1 MREKER
7 VGLRD
12 SERETLTT
20 VESNVEK
27 EGETKTAESTILHN
41 YYELNSTLSD
51 AFVCILTL

>member
-1 MREKER
+1 M
-7 VGLRD
+7 GLRD
-12 SERETLTT
+12 SERVETLTA